1 MANGGVMIHNI
12 AARRHEWINLDNP
25 LKRAGNEEKDHLK

>member
-25 LKRAGNEEKDHLK
+25 LKGQEMKKKII